1 MSVALPSSSSLK
13 YYYDMQNAKQN
24 AIKAIEK
31 LPDESSYE
39 DIMERLLFIQKVESG
54 LEDIRQA
61 RVTSHEDVKSRLA
74 QWLK

>member
-1 MSVALPSSSSLK
+1 M
-13 YYYDMQNAKQN
+13 YYHDMQNAKEN

-31 LPDESSYE
+31 LPEESTYE

-54 LEDIRQA
+54 LEDVRQA
-61 RVTSHEDVKSRLA
+61 RVTSDEDVKKRLA

>member
-1 MSVALPSSSSLK
+1 MK
-13 YYYDMQNAKQN
+13 YYVDMQSAKQN
-24 AIKAIEK
+24 AMKVLEQ

-39 DIMERLLFIQKVESG
+39 DIMERILFMQKVETG

-61 RVTSHEDVKSRLA
+61 RVASHEDVKNRLA

>member
-1 MSVALPSSSSLK
+1 
-13 YYYDMQNAKQN
+13 MQNAKQN
-24 AIKAIEK
+24 AIKVIEK

-39 DIMERLLFIQKVESG
+39 DIMERLLFIQKVELG

-61 RVTSHEDVKSRLA
+61 RVTSHEDVKNRLA

>member
-1 MSVALPSSSSLK
+1 
-13 YYYDMQNAKQN
+13 MQNAKKN
-24 AIKAIEK
+24 AIKAIET

-61 RVTSHEDVKSRLA
+61 RVISHEDAKNRLA